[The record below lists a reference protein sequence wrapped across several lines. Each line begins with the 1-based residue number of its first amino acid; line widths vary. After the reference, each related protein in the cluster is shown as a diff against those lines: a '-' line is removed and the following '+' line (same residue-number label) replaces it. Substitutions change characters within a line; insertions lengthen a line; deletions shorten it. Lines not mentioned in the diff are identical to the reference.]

1 MRPATNPVNQ
11 DHKRSAG
18 LIAIVCY
25 KVFSASLL
33 AITSIALLLAVKNHQ
48 QLAEYSNCYILNG
61 KQEIIKWFLDKI
73 LNLTPQTLKFSGI
86 AAAIYSGVTVIEAIG
101 LWQHKAWATLL
112 VMGLVAISI
121 PPEIFELSQGIST
134 LKLTVFLVNIAI
146 FLYLLRDWIKSKNKI
161 MPTDKRG
168 AGT

>member
-25 KVFSASLL
+25 KAFSASLL
-33 AITSIALLLAVKNHQ
+33 AVTAIALLLAVKNHQ
-48 QLAEYSNCYILNG
+48 QLAEYSNCYILTG
-61 KQEIIKWFLDKI
+61 KQEIIKLFLHKI

-101 LWQHKAWATLL
+101 LWQHKAWASIL
-112 VMGLVAISI
+112 VMGLVGISI
-121 PPEIFELSQGIST
+121 PPEIFELSQGFST
-134 LKLTVFLVNIAI
+134 LKLTVFLVNVAI
-146 FLYLLRDWIKSKNKI
+146 FLYLLRDWSKSKNKI
-161 MPTDKRG
+161 MSVGDKG